1 MRAEPDGFRLEFTR
15 PVDPASATDVASY
28 RLSSFH
34 YEHHQEYG
42 CPEMETRAHVLSS
55 AELID
60 AKTVRLRVDAAAGAL
75 RPGCV
80 HELHLDG
87 VKSGASSDGAEPAG
101 SPLLHAV
108 AWYTLNEAP
117 ATDAQ

>member
-1 MRAEPDGFRLEFTR
+1 
-15 PVDPASATDVASY
+15 
-28 RLSSFH
+28 
-34 YEHHQEYG
+34 
-42 CPEMETRAHVLSS
+42 METRAHALAS
-55 AELID
+55 AELLD
-60 AKTVRLRVDAAAGAL
+60 EKTVRLRVDAATGAL

-87 VKSGASSDGAEPAG
+87 VKSGAASDGAEPAG